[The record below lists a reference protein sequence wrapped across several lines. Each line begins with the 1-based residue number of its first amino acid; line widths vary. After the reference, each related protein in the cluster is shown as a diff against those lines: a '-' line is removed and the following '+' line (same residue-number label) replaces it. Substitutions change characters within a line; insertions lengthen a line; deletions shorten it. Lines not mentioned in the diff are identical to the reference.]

1 MVKVLSVL
9 CSDTRLSL
17 SPSIV
22 GKLGRTV
29 KGVCSCWDWQLIS
42 GLIWLTILLSVATS
56 TAGDQLDEFDDVLD
70 VSYSYQMIAPTDLI
84 VN

>member
-1 MVKVLSVL
+1 M
-9 CSDTRLSL
+9 SL

-22 GKLGRTV
+22 GKLGRAV
-29 KGVCSCWDWQLIS
+29 KGMCSCWDWQLIS

-70 VSYSYQMIAPTDLI
+70 VSYSYQMIAPADLI